1 MANAVATAAVA
12 SNVARTHK
20 RKNAFSKTLQSTSK
34 QLIWLFSINGI
45 LWIWCSYILA
55 WFDKV
60 QIAES
65 LSSNVCSVIIGQ
77 TLGYFITASV
87 KNIFR
92 YNPKLGGQSTYPG
105 DTPSV
110 SEPTD
115 PTL

>member
-1 MANAVATAAVA
+1 M
-12 SNVARTHK
+12 K
-20 RKNAFSKTLQSTSK
+20 DKNLSDEEYYSKHTRHAMSTSK
-34 QLIWLFSINGI
+34 KLIWILTINGI

-115 PTL
+115 HTL